1 MSGLMPADPKT
12 RHSPPAGIKVPELP
26 AGLQIWGAGVGLA
39 LLCVWV
45 LWRLGGFSLLA
56 TIDVAGRDVRI
67 ADTFARVDHP
77 FHATR
82 ALTLLESLQR
92 GEPLRWIANHQ
103 GGYPA
108 EFYPLGVAWLDV
120 GLWALLLGSVPII
133 AIHKLTVILIFL
145 LPVLAFWIIAR
156 GDRHT
161 PWLAFLAAAIHISV
175 PGDWT
180 NGGYRELVDW
190 GLVTN
195 VAGATLALVAS
206 AAMGRAIHNQE
217 GRMAA
222 LAALTVAAAAYT
234 NPRSLFAIAVTTA
247 AVLVTA
253 FFFSNSRIG
262 FSARMPLRTVSA
274 IALASMLLAG
284 PVLVPLVRYRDLYH
298 FVNYEGY
305 ATLRAYWDSSVTA
318 VTLPVLVM
326 SIAGLILTFTVQ
338 RHAIARSFAIA
349 LVGYCLLTGVLSDF
363 ASPGSVI
370 QQLETPRLM
379 PFQRLVMIYL
389 AAYAVVWLVETGVRL
404 TRVGQPRMVASIAS
418 AVIGLVIIISM
429 LGSIWTLPDVF
440 ITPPIETTRRAEFA
454 AYRSAIQVADEAV
467 APGTAILVIGNELDS
482 ERWWHQQLWGPLDS
496 DAPFFYDDWLWYWHL
511 DHAGPY
517 NARNGHAYPDPGLAI
532 TGSYFQAHGI
542 GAVVVT
548 NMAVRS
554 GPDPRAVAAS
564 EPSLRLVRTSD
575 DWDVYTVNLPVPIV
589 SNGSNLPTDLSL
601 GNHGIEA
608 MFVDAAG
615 TVTIRRNWF
624 PRWQATADGVRVP
637 ISRTDDGYMD
647 VIVPPG
653 TQSLELDY
661 VLTPADWLTRLGV
674 VAGLL
679 LTIALAFGGN
689 RLRHGRNLRGWRGR
703 QTTMGQDRADD
714 SVV

>member
-1 MSGLMPADPKT
+1 MPADPGT
-12 RHSPPAGIKVPELP
+12 GHSPHAESEAPDLSSRLDVR
-26 AGLQIWGAGVGLA
+26 GAAVGL
-39 LLCVWV
+39 LLLGVWV

-120 GLWALLLGSVPII
+120 ALWALLLGSVPII

-145 LPVLAFWIIAR
+145 LPALAFWMMAR
-156 GDRHT
+156 GDRHN
-161 PWLAFLAAAIHISV
+161 PWLAFLAAAIHIAV

-206 AAMGRAIHNQE
+206 AAMARAIHD
-217 GRMAA
+217 RDRMMAA
-222 LAALTVAAAAYT
+222 IAALTIAAAAYT
-234 NPRSLFAIAVTTA
+234 NPRSLLAIAVVTA
-247 AVLVTA
+247 AVLATA
-253 FFFSNSRIG
+253 FFFPRG
-262 FSARMPLRTVSA
+262 RKDAPAWMPLRTVSA
-274 IALASMLLAG
+274 IAVASMLLAG
-284 PVLVPLVRYRDLYH
+284 PVLLPLVRYRDLYH
-298 FVNYEGY
+298 FVNYEAY
-305 ATLRAYWDSSVTA
+305 ATLQAYWDSSVTA
-318 VTLPVLVM
+318 VTLPVLLL
-326 SIAGLILTFTVQ
+326 SIAGTILAFTVQ
-338 RHAIARSFAIA
+338 RHVIARSFAIA
-349 LVGYCLLTGVLSDF
+349 LVGYSLLTGALSDF
-363 ASPGSVI
+363 ASTGSVI

-404 TRVGQPRMVASIAS
+404 ARVGSPRAVASVAS
-418 AVIGLVIIISM
+418 AVVGLVVLFTM
-429 LGSIWTLPDVF
+429 LGPIWRLPDVF
-440 ITPPIETTRRAEFA
+440 VTPPIETTSRAEFA
-454 AYRSAIQVADEAV
+454 TYQSAIQIANEAV
-467 APGTAILVIGNELDS
+467 APGAAILVVGNELDS

-517 NARNGHAYPDPGLAI
+517 NARNGHAYPDPGRAI

-548 NMAVRS
+548 NMAVGS
-554 GPDPRAVAAS
+554 GTDPRAVAAS
-564 EPSLRLVRTSD
+564 ESSLRLVRTSD
-575 DWDVYTVNLPVPIV
+575 DWDVYTVNLPVSIV
-589 SNGSNLPTDLSL
+589 SNGSNLPTDLAV

-608 MFVDAAG
+608 TFVDAEG

-624 PRWQATADGVRVP
+624 PRWRATVDGVAVP
-637 ISRTDDGYMD
+637 ISRTDDGYMN
-647 VIVPPG
+647 VTVPPG
-653 TQSLELDY
+653 TRSLELDY
-661 VLTPADWLTRLGV
+661 LVTPADWVTRLGV
-674 VAGLL
+674 AAGLL
-679 LTIALAFGGN
+679 LTIGLAFGGN
-689 RLRHGRNLRGWRGR
+689 RIWDGRNPRGWRQR
-703 QTTMGQDRADD
+703 QTATVQGPAGD
-714 SVV
+714 SVG